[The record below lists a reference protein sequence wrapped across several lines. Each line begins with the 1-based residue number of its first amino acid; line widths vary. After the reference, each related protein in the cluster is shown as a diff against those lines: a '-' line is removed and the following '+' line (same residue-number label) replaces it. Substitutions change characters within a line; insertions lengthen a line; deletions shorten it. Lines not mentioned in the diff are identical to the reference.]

1 MTETKLG
8 MNIKTIRVYITSS
21 SLSKHNIKVVKN
33 PKGVINEIIIFS
45 INETQFAPDVIP
57 WRKINKI
64 VGKMNSQR
72 GIKHTN
78 QDTFT
83 VSSNLH
89 IVRNQNIPMKM
100 LGIMMI
106 LKRP

>member
-1 MTETKLG
+1 MG
-8 MNIKTIRVYITSS
+8 ININTVQVWITLS

-33 PKGVINEIIIFS
+33 PKGVIKEIIIFS
-45 INETQFAPDVIP
+45 INETQFAPEVIP
-57 WRKINKI
+57 WRKINII
-64 VGKMNSQR
+64 VGKMNIQR

-78 QDTFT
+78 QETLT
-83 VSSNLH
+83 ASSNLH

-100 LGIMMI
+100 FGIRIM